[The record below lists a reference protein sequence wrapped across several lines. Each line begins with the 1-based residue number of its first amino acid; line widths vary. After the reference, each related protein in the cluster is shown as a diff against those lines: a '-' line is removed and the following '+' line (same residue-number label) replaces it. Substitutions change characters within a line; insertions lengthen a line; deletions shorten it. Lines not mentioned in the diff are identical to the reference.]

1 MNKVFNIL
9 FVLFRSLVKVLIT
22 FVLVLAALWLFYFTV
37 DFAFKNLLPYVSRAV
52 LANFILFAGIISFI
66 FIKLNILE
74 KMEDAKTAV
83 KTAIEESETAKAE
96 SETKLSAIEESMTHL
111 DKEIDAILA
120 ESDER
125 AKLVGAKILEDANKT
140 ALVVQDNAN
149 KALENSRVL
158 LKNDLIRRASLA
170 SVEIAKSHILE
181 ELSRNAEL
189 HDKLID
195 ESIEKIEG
203 VEL

>member
-1 MNKVFNIL
+1 MKKVFNIL
-9 FVLFRSLVKVLIT
+9 SNLFMRLVKVLT
-22 FVLVLAALWLFYFTV
+22 ETVLALALVGLFYFTV
-37 DFAFKNLLPYVSRAV
+37 DLLFKNTLPYISRAV
-52 LANFILFAGIISFI
+52 LANFILFAGVFVFI
-66 FIKLNILE
+66 FVKLNILK

-83 KTAIEESETAKAE
+83 KETIEESETAKAE

-181 ELSRNAEL
+181 ELNKNAEL